1 MRSINDIQ
9 IEILAA
15 KNQASS
21 LNALIVLTSSE
32 QTLTDANSTS
42 KVSIWRL
49 WVWIFSYA
57 IWVHEQISIKNAANS
72 RPQNLPNFIESILD
86 FRDGLDLKWKDGRFN
101 YDYTG
106 INNAEA
112 RKIIARCAVLESV
125 DGELVIKVARMV
137 AEILQPLTPEQ
148 LERLEFYIKQKKV
161 PGVQIRLI
169 NEAADLIKTR
179 LNVYVDPLMID
190 LSNGKQL
197 NSSDVNYP
205 AKDAIN
211 DYLGK
216 LEFNGAFV
224 TNFFTRAIE
233 DKDGINLVEVELMQW
248 SFDSLP
254 FEDFTRSKVA
264 ESGYFKIN
272 NVDLE
277 INYLPYV
284 LVNN

>member
-1 MRSINDIQ
+1 MARSFKDIKL
-9 IEILAA
+9 EITSQFVSDVAIIDQYELVPG
-15 KNQASS
+15 QTFEEQFSVVS
-21 LNALIVLTSSE
+21 LENI
-32 QTLTDANSTS
+32 
-42 KVSIWRL
+42 
-49 WVWIFSYA
+49 IFSIIA
-57 IWVHEQISIKNAANS
+57 FALFFHESIVSKNAANS

-86 FRDGLDLKWKDGRFN
+86 FRDGLDLKWKDGQFQ
-101 YDYTG
+101 YDYAG
-106 INNAEA
+106 VSDAA
-112 RKIIARCAVLESV
+112 DRKIIARCAVLESV

-137 AEILQPLTPEQ
+137 AGALEPLTPEQ
-148 LERLEFYIKQKKV
+148 LVRLDFYIKQKKV

-190 LSNGKQL
+190 LDNGRQL
-197 NSSDVNYP
+197 NTTEVIYP
-205 AKDAIN
+205 VKDAIN

-233 DKDGINLVEVELMQW
+233 DKEGINLVEVELMQW
-248 SFDSLP
+248 SFDAIP
-254 FEDFTRSKVA
+254 FEDFTRSKIA

-277 INYLPYV
+277 LNYLPYV